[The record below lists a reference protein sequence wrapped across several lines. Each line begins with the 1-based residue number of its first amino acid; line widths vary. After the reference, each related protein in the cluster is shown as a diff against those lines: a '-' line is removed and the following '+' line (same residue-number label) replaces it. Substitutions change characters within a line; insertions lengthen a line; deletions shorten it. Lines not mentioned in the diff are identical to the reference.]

1 MILKVPTYTL
11 NQELNDNE
19 KVFCAL
25 MLFLSRAEG
34 KKYRYH
40 FYAEDIK
47 YMLGHLKEKQG
58 ILGVEEYSL
67 ASIDI
72 KLGKLRELFDISVL
86 NYHTWGVSFP
96 KDIPYEYMSSSGWI
110 KWTEVVI
117 TDPFA
122 IKVWCYLV
130 GRASNGPIA
139 SEYAGKLYDKDSRKE
154 KALHPFFHND
164 FKMV

>member
-1 MILKVPTYTL
+1 MILKVPTYTV
-11 NQELNDNE
+11 NKGLNDKE
-19 KVFCAL
+19 TVFCAF

-40 FYAEDIK
+40 FYSEDIK
-47 YMLGHLKEKQG
+47 YMLSHIKRKASVLAVQ
-58 ILGVEEYSL
+58 EYGL
-67 ASIDI
+67 NSIDERM
-72 KLGKLRELFDISVL
+72 GKLRKLFDISVL

-96 KDIPYEYMSSSGWI
+96 NMQDEYISRNGWI
-110 KWTEVVI
+110 KYSEVVI

-139 SEYAGKLYDKDSRKE
+139 TDYNGQLYDKDSRKD

-164 FKMV
+164 FNML